1 MCRQRKTTLIQ
12 VLGTVRRDIFP
23 SLSNL
28 FRCGLV
34 DSLVCQFCPKR
45 GIIGA
50 HQQLSQGL
58 GIRTVSLVPYPSSVG
73 SSRQHLHWHHQ
84 KQEAT
89 SNKVHHCLC
98 SSRGEASA
106 PAKVLGWAACNSKK
120 LAVPGR
126 PTGLRFHHSYRTH
139 AKMVLMSVATK
150 KVVLLQLT
158 IPWEELM
165 EEPQK
170 RKRAWYSDLVAVCRR
185 NGWKARCEPGE
196 VGCGAFAGQSLHWVL

>member
-34 DSLVCQFCPKR
+34 DSLVCQFSPKR

-73 SSRQHLHWHHQ
+73 SSRHHLYWHHQ

-139 AKMVLMSVATK
+139 AKHGPDVCGNQESGFATTNYSLGRTDGGAAK
-150 KVVLLQLT
+150 K
-158 IPWEELM
+158 EESLVFRSGSCVS
-165 EEPQK
+165 EE
-170 RKRAWYSDLVAVCRR
+170 
-185 NGWKARCEPGE
+185 
-196 VGCGAFAGQSLHWVL
+196 WVESPL